1 MRKSSDIKI
10 ARRGVLVKAGG
21 SLAVQGSVRSRNAG
35 TTKNRLR
42 ARTDPDGHADDDG
55 EARVTALIEIY
66 YSGADLQAKKIK

>member
-42 ARTDPDGHADDDG
+42 ARTDGHADDDG